1 LAGVDFFGMNLV
13 SNRAVNRPYQR
24 FFTPV
29 VDPARWQGHA
39 VLAPSRRPTRISRD
53 VTTPLLRRR
62 TGSAAATSTRA
73 PTRLAGAGA
82 VRAARVVLW
91 TLVATAALGGIG
103 AFLKGGETT
112 AAVATADVPTPAG
125 VMGFAE
131 LAVRRWLTTPAA
143 PRTGMGSEAGGA
155 AAVAATDAVAA
166 RRVGDR
172 SWAVTVAV
180 QLGHSAPSQPPWFF
194 EIGVV
199 ESELGLATAGAPAVV
214 PPPVRTD
221 VPVPPTAGVLSGAG
235 DELAATVQAF
245 LDALLCGRGDLA
257 RYLAPRVRMAPV
269 APRFDDVRLLGLA
282 TVDEARGRR
291 VVRAEAAADAGG
303 LRLALAYELVL
314 ERRGDRWEI
323 AGLSGAPSRP
333 GPPSPPSATS
343 TTAAPAAVPS
353 PAVTSPPVPGA

>member
-1 LAGVDFFGMNLV
+1 M
-13 SNRAVNRPYQR
+13 
-24 FFTPV
+24 
-29 VDPARWQGHA
+29 
-39 VLAPSRRPTRISRD
+39 
-53 VTTPLLRRR
+53 
-62 TGSAAATSTRA
+62 
-73 PTRLAGAGA
+73 
-82 VRAARVVLW
+82 RAARVVLW
-91 TLVATAALGGIG
+91 TLVATAALGGIT
-103 AFLKGGETT
+103 AFLKGGDTP
-112 AAVATADVPTPAG
+112 AAVATADVPAPGG

-131 LAVRRWLTTPAA
+131 LAVRRWLTTPAE
-143 PRTGMGSEAGGA
+143 PRTDMGSEAGGA
-155 AAVAATDAVAA
+155 AAVAATDAVSA
-166 RRVGDR
+166 RRAGDR

-180 QLGHSAPSQPPWFF
+180 QLEHLAPSQPPWFF

-199 ESELGLATAGAPAVV
+199 ESEVGLAAGSAPAVV

-221 VPVPPTAGVLSGAG
+221 VPVLPTAGALSRAD

-257 RYLAPRVRMAPV
+257 RYLAPGVRMAPV

-282 TVDEARGRR
+282 TVDETRGRR
-291 VVRAEAAADAGG
+291 VVEAQSDARAGG

-323 AGLSGAPSRP
+323 AALSGAPSRP
-333 GPPSPPSATS
+333 GPPPPPSTTS